1 MVLRL
6 SVSGP
11 VVAMAISTALCAG
24 KTRLL
29 PIVVGEYPD
38 TPGLHLVAFGP
49 GLDQVNIPILK
60 VSRTWAGRSGM
71 R

>member
-1 MVLRL
+1 METGEPFRGLGGCARLRAMVLRL

-11 VVAMAISTALCAG
+11 VVAMAITTALCAG

-29 PIVVGEYPD
+29 SIVVGEY
-38 TPGLHLVAFGP
+38 L
-49 GLDQVNIPILK
+49 IPRVCI
-60 VSRTWAGRSGM
+60 SWRSVRGWT